1 MDIKEILPQ
10 MLKVSNDYKVVLPK
24 KAFFDCYVNSNSLTL
39 QDINDVTIGAN
50 VMTKIMLTDLTVTG
64 K

>member
-1 MDIKEILPQ
+1 MVIKEILPQ

-24 KAFFDCYVNSNSLTL
+24 NAFFDCYVNSNSLTL